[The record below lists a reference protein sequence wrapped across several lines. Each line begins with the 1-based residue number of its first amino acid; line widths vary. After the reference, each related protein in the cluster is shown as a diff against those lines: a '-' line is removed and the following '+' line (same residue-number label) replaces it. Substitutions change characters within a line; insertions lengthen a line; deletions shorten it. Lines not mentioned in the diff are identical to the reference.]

1 MTGNSTSPD
10 IERLQWQCRRGML
23 ELDYMLK
30 DFLDSRYAGLDVAT
44 QRDFVQLLDYP
55 DQILHDWLM
64 GHSVPRE
71 PKMQRLVAM
80 MRDED

>member
-1 MTGNSTSPD
+1 MPTEIHPCD

-23 ELDYMLK
+23 ELDYLLK
-30 DFLDSRYAGLDVAT
+30 DFLDSHYSDLSSVE
-44 QRDFVQLLDYP
+44 QQDFIRLLDYP

-71 PKMQRLVAM
+71 QPLQSLVS
-80 MRDED
+80 RIRSTR